1 VVLTLVLVLIVAP
14 LIELGAFIQVTQW
27 IGLLNALAILLLV
40 SLGGVLLVRH
50 QGLGVIRR
58 VRDQVRAGNLPAADL
73 VDGLLILIA
82 GVLLILP
89 GFVSDFV
96 GLLLLLPPTRAFV
109 RRRIQKRYS
118 VRIASRVVNT
128 VRPPRR
134 VANES
139 DVVVLPPVA
148 LPPPDPASPPAPPTP
163 PGPSNAPGDQ

>member
-1 VVLTLVLVLIVAP
+1 MVLTLVLVLIVAP
-14 LIELGAFIQVTQW
+14 LIELAVFIQVTQW
-27 IGLLNALAILLLV
+27 IGLLNALALLLLV

-50 QGLGVIRR
+50 QGLGVVRR

-89 GFVSDFV
+89 GFVSDFL
-96 GLLLLLPPTRAFV
+96 GLLLLLPLTRAFV
-109 RRRIQKRYS
+109 RGRIQKRYS
-118 VRIASRVVNT
+118 VRIAARVVNT

-148 LPPPDPASPPAPPTP
+148 LPPPGPTSPEPPPTP
-163 PGPSNAPGDQ
+163 PIPPGPDQ

>member
-1 VVLTLVLVLIVAP
+1 MTLVLVLIVAP
-14 LIELGAFIQVTQW
+14 LIELAVFIQVTQW
-27 IGLLNALAILLLV
+27 IGLVNSLAFLLLV
-40 SLGGVLLVRH
+40 SLGGVLIVRH
-50 QGLGVIRR
+50 QGLGVARR
-58 VRDQVRAGNLPAADL
+58 VRDQVRAGNLPAAEL

-96 GLLLLLPPTRAFV
+96 GLILLLPPTRTFV

-118 VRIASRVVNT
+118 VRIAARVVNT

-139 DVVVLPPVA
+139 DVVVLPPSA
-148 LPPPDPASPPAPPTP
+148 LPAPGPASPPGDRPIPSSPPSPPTT
-163 PGPSNAPGDQ
+163 DQ